1 MNRGSAMP
9 RESEIICIISNNI
22 RRSITAQKETEDTPE
37 ILVIEMSIK
46 TSTVPET
53 L

>member
-1 MNRGSAMP
+1 MP
-9 RESEIICIISNNI
+9 RASEIICIISNNK
-22 RRSITAQKETEDTPE
+22 RRSITALKETEDTPE

-46 TSTVPET
+46 MSTDPET